1 LNYSR
6 RFTYHYSDGLLLI
19 LESDIGYWAR
29 SLLLHTAQSPTA
41 IEAQG
46 TEGRFHLSAKKT
58 LLIVPTFPKKRNRN
72 VITIIENFQ
81 CLFLLNKKD
90 ALTMSTENGKNSLVE
105 TQSLVEESKQPSTL
119 NDSKGQ
125 QGVQQN
131 AEAVNNTFN
140 LPQNYIQTDPWI
152 YRMIVGTLTSTV
164 LICLIGAIGLQA
176 KGSKQIPELLTALGT
191 GSLGALSGLLAPSP
205 IKK

>member
-1 LNYSR
+1 M
-6 RFTYHYSDGLLLI
+6 
-19 LESDIGYWAR
+19 
-29 SLLLHTAQSPTA
+29 
-41 IEAQG
+41 
-46 TEGRFHLSAKKT
+46 SAKKT

-140 LPQNYIQTDPWI
+140 LPQTYIQTDPWI
-152 YRMIVGTLTSTV
+152 YRIIVGTLTSTV

-176 KGSKQIPELLTALGT
+176 KDNKQPIPDLLTALGT

>member
-1 LNYSR
+1 
-6 RFTYHYSDGLLLI
+6 
-19 LESDIGYWAR
+19 
-29 SLLLHTAQSPTA
+29 
-41 IEAQG
+41 
-46 TEGRFHLSAKKT
+46 
-58 LLIVPTFPKKRNRN
+58 
-72 VITIIENFQ
+72 
-81 CLFLLNKKD
+81 
-90 ALTMSTENGKNSLVE
+90 MSTENGKNSLVE

-140 LPQNYIQTDPWI
+140 LPQTYIQTDPWI
-152 YRMIVGTLTSTV
+152 YRIIVGTLTSTV

-176 KGSKQIPELLTALGT
+176 KDNKQPIPDLLTALGT

>member
-1 LNYSR
+1 
-6 RFTYHYSDGLLLI
+6 
-19 LESDIGYWAR
+19 
-29 SLLLHTAQSPTA
+29 
-41 IEAQG
+41 
-46 TEGRFHLSAKKT
+46 
-58 LLIVPTFPKKRNRN
+58 
-72 VITIIENFQ
+72 
-81 CLFLLNKKD
+81 
-90 ALTMSTENGKNSLVE
+90 MSTQNGKNSLVE
-105 TQSLVEESKQPSTL
+105 TQSLLEESKQPSTL

-125 QGVQQN
+125 QGLQQN

-176 KGSKQIPELLTALGT
+176 KGNKQIPDLLTALGT

-205 IKK
+205 IKR